1 MRRLRVERVHFPT
14 RSGGGGGAGAAGAVT
29 TAKAVLAL
37 AMFRFCFLIFFALAN
52 PRLLRGG
59 PLSAPFERVYSIK
72 AVLRLLKS

>member
-29 TAKAVLAL
+29 TAKAVLAPAL
-37 AMFRFCFLIFFALAN
+37 FRFCFFLLIFFVLVN

-59 PLSAPFERVYSIK
+59 PLSAPFERV
-72 AVLRLLKS
+72 